1 MKAERRPVVD
11 PGMDEAAKNLTP
23 EMIEE
28 VITRVLEKEVDPRFE
43 TYIETCI
50 HCGLCSEACHYFLSY
65 RRDPSY
71 APVAKVRQ
79 TLWDLL
85 KRDGRVDG
93 ETVKK
98 YARIAYTEC
107 NLCRR
112 CSMYCPFGIDIAYLM
127 SLVRRICGLL
137 QVAPL
142 YLQDNTNSHIHTLT
156 QSWVGQDD
164 YIDTLQ
170 FIEEELRMDIRN
182 ARIPLDKAGAEI
194 MYTPHSHEV
203 TFKTQIM
210 ANIARILNVA
220 GVDWTMPSAD
230 GWENTNQA
238 MHAGYYETMGMIER
252 KHFEAALK
260 LRVRKI
266 LSGECGHAFRAAVYD
281 GTRWLGWKNPPVTYV
296 AAVQFFY
303 ELIRDGR
310 IKIAKKI
317 QEPVTV
323 QDPCSIVRNRGLGEM
338 LRSVIKATCD
348 DFRDVTPR
356 LEHNYCCC
364 AGGGVINYG
373 PLWKFIRMEG
383 GRIKVK
389 QLMETGAKV
398 VIAPCHS
405 CHKTIEEMSDYY
417 KLGLRVLFV
426 NDLLV
431 ETMEIPEELRAGSKA
446 EGVGEKG

>member
-1 MKAERRPVVD
+1 
-11 PGMDEAAKNLTP
+11 
-23 EMIEE
+23 
-28 VITRVLEKEVDPRFE
+28 
-43 TYIETCI
+43 
-50 HCGLCSEACHYFLSY
+50 
-65 RRDPSY
+65 
-71 APVAKVRQ
+71 
-79 TLWDLL
+79 
-85 KRDGRVDG
+85 
-93 ETVKK
+93 
-98 YARIAYTEC
+98 
-107 NLCRR
+107 
-112 CSMYCPFGIDIAYLM
+112 
-127 SLVRRICGLL
+127 
-137 QVAPL
+137 
-142 YLQDNTNSHIHTLT
+142 
-156 QSWVGQDD
+156 
-164 YIDTLQ
+164 
-170 FIEEELRMDIRN
+170 
-182 ARIPLDKAGAEI
+182 
-194 MYTPHSHEV
+194 
-203 TFKTQIM
+203 M

-220 GVDWTMPSAD
+220 GVDWTMPSTD

-260 LRVRKI
+260 LRVRRI

-310 IKIAKKI
+310 ITIAKKI

-338 LRSVIKATCD
+338 LRSIIKATCD

-373 PLWKFIRMEG
+373 PPWKFIRMEG

-417 KLGLRVLFV
+417 KLGLRVLFA

-431 ETMEIPEELRAGSKA
+431 ETMEIPEEFRGSSRA
-446 EGVGEKG
+446 EGIGGKG